1 MTTEESPLLG
11 HNVSAEADEAAYE
24 EELQDDVYKRFTTKQ
39 KRMIVAVVSWTA
51 LIPLFVSE
59 SFVPTVPAVA
69 KEFDSTGEIINLA
82 VTFSM
87 ASAAITS
94 MIWATYSGFYGRR
107 PIYLACLP
115 CLCIGS
121 LGVAWCNSVPSLMLW
136 RVLQAAG
143 TSSGISVG
151 AGVLGDIYKI
161 EERGTA
167 IGLFMGASLLG
178 AAFAP
183 LAGGI
188 ATHYSSWRDM
198 QYGLFLAGAIALLL
212 TYAYLPETSHPGARG
227 IDKLYEHGDLE
238 PGRFKWVWLNPFRSL
253 ALLKSPNLVLITL
266 ASTAGLMTDFTLL
279 IPLPYT
285 IGKRYN
291 IENEALVGACFVAL
305 GVGNIL
311 GAPLAGRL
319 SDKTVVRWR
328 KRRGGEWVPEDRLRA
343 GLPALAT
350 LVPLSVLLF
359 GFTAQYVD
367 GRLGIALCLAWL
379 FMNGI
384 GVDLSLSPVNTYLV
398 DIGRSRSAELMAVQ
412 KATRTLVVGTAT
424 SGILPLINHLGV
436 SVTDALAAVIALL
449 GFCCLWVTVRY
460 GQRMRTWVDVGSAE
474 N

>member
-1 MTTEESPLLG
+1 MSSEESPLLG
-11 HNVSAEADEAAYE
+11 HTISAAADEAAYE
-24 EELQDDVYKRFTTKQ
+24 EELQDDVYNRFTKKQ

-69 KEFDSTGEIINLA
+69 KEFNSTGEIINLA

-94 MIWATYSGFYGRR
+94 IIWATYSGFYGRR

-115 CLCIGS
+115 CFCIGS

-143 TSSGISVG
+143 TASGISVG
-151 AGVLGDIYKI
+151 AGVLGDIYKV

-188 ATHYSSWRDM
+188 ATHYASWRVM
-198 QYGLFLAGAIALLL
+198 QYALFLAGVIALLL
-212 TYAYLPETSHPGARG
+212 TFAYLPETSHPGTLG
-227 IDKLYEHGDLE
+227 IDKLYERGELE
-238 PGRFKWVWLNPFRSL
+238 RGKFKWVWLNPFRSL
-253 ALLKSPNLVLITL
+253 ALLKSPNLVLITF
-266 ASTAGLMTDFTLL
+266 ASIAGLMTDFTLL

-285 IGKRYN
+285 IGERYN
-291 IENEALVGACFVAL
+291 IDNEALVGACFIAL
-305 GVGNIL
+305 GLGNIL

-319 SDKTVVRWR
+319 SDKTVIKWR

-343 GLPALAT
+343 GLPAFAI

-367 GRLGIALCLAWL
+367 GTLGIVLNLLWL

-412 KATRTLVVGTAT
+412 KATRNLVVGIAT
-424 SGILPLINHLGV
+424 SGILPLINRL
-436 SVTDALAAVIALL
+436 SISFTNALAAIIALL
-449 GFCCLWVTVRY
+449 GFWCVASV
-460 GQRMRTWVDVGSAE
+460 
-474 N
+474 